1 MFHNSNFNAMD
12 EIKNIQDLLTKWH
25 EADKEN
31 RGFIL
36 INSERK
42 EKGKDSDSYVNTCAV
57 VGSSEILTAGVAGII
72 ENGKAP
78 LLEVI
83 NKAIV
88 ELRIHD
94 IERKLNS

>member
-1 MFHNSNFNAMD
+1 MD

-25 EADKEN
+25 DADKEN

-36 INSERK
+36 ITSERK
-42 EKGKDSDSYVNTCAV
+42 EKGKDSDSYAETCAV

-72 ENGKAP
+72 KNGKVP
-78 LLEVI
+78 LLKVI

-88 ELRIHD
+88 HLRIRD
-94 IERKLNS
+94 IVRELNF

>member
-1 MFHNSNFNAMD
+1 MD

-36 INSERK
+36 ITSERK
-42 EKGKDSDSYVNTCAV
+42 EKGKDSDSYSNTCAV

-72 ENGKAP
+72 ENGKVP
-78 LLEVI
+78 LLKVI
-83 NKAIV
+83 NKGTV
-88 ELRIHD
+88 CLSFHN
-94 IERKLNS
+94 IERILNS

>member
-1 MFHNSNFNAMD
+1 MD
-12 EIKNIQDLLTKWH
+12 EIKNIQDLLIKWH

-36 INSERK
+36 ITSERK
-42 EKGKDSDSYVNTCAV
+42 EKGKDSDSYANTCAV

-72 ENGKAP
+72 KNGKGT
-78 LLEVI
+78 LLKVI
-83 NKAIV
+83 NKAMV
-88 ELRIHD
+88 YLSFHN